1 MTGHQTARQSLPKPA
16 PRLTDRRPDETD
28 VEVAPRDTL
37 LGRLGHDHLAVA
49 GAVTIV
55 MSVLAALFA
64 AGLSG
69 LSGND
74 PFRYHLDAL
83 DPTGAP
89 AGWGGGIGA
98 AHWFGVEPLT
108 GRDLF
113 SIVVHGSRTSLLVGV
128 GATAVA
134 MLIGVAVG
142 GTAGYFGGWFDAVA
156 SRVIDV
162 LFGFPGL
169 IFMIAVGA
177 IAPIWFPRVLMLV
190 LVIGF
195 FGWPSIARVVRG
207 QTLEMRTQGYVR
219 ASAAIGAGH
228 AHVLLRQILPG
239 LTATIVVFSTITIPG
254 TIGAEAALSFLGV
267 GVPPPTPSWG
277 RSIGDAVT
285 WFATDP
291 FYLLFPGLALFLVTL
306 AFNVFGDGLR
316 DALDP
321 RSRGLGR

>member
-1 MTGHQTARQSLPKPA
+1 MSLDHAAR
-16 PRLTDRRPDETD
+16 
-28 VEVAPRDTL
+28 VAVNHSTPV
-37 LGRLGHDHLAVA
+37 GRLGRDRVAVA
-49 GAVTIV
+49 GAVTIAV
-55 MSVLAALFA
+55 AVLAAVLA
-64 AGLSG
+64 PALAR

-74 PFRYHLDAL
+74 PYAYDLSALDA
-83 DPTGAP
+83 TGAP
-89 AGWGGGIGA
+89 AGWGGGISA

-113 SIVVHGSRTSLLVGV
+113 SIVVQGSRTSLLVGV

-134 MLIGVAVG
+134 MVLGVLVG
-142 GTAGYFGGWFDAVA
+142 VTSGYFGGWFDVAA
-156 SRVIDV
+156 SRVVDV
-162 LFGFPGL
+162 MLGFPSL

-177 IAPIWFPRVLMLV
+177 IAPAWIPRVLLLI

-195 FGWPSIARVVRG
+195 FGWPSVARVVRG
-207 QTLEMRTQGYVR
+207 QTLALRTQGYVR
-219 ASAAIGAGH
+219 ASVALGAGAGH
-228 AHVLLRQILPG
+228 VLARQILPG

-285 WFATDP
+285 WFSTDP
-291 FYLLFPGLALFLVTL
+291 FYLLFPGVALFAITL

-321 RSRGLGR
+321 RSSGLAR

>member
-1 MTGHQTARQSLPKPA
+1 MSLDHA
-16 PRLTDRRPDETD
+16 AL
-28 VEVAPRDTL
+28 VAVHRSTL
-37 LGRLGHDHLAVA
+37 VGRLGRDLVAVA
-49 GAVTIV
+49 GAVTIAV
-55 MSVLAALFA
+55 AVLAAVLA
-64 AGLSG
+64 PALAK

-74 PFRYHLDAL
+74 PYAYDLTALDA
-83 DPTGAP
+83 TGAP
-89 AGWGGGIGA
+89 AGWGGGISA

-113 SIVVHGSRTSLLVGV
+113 SIVVQGSRTSLLVGV

-134 MLIGVAVG
+134 MAIGVLVG
-142 GTAGYFGGWFDAVA
+142 VTSGYFGGWFDAVA
-156 SRVIDV
+156 SRVVDV
-162 LFGFPGL
+162 MFGFPSL

-177 IAPIWFPRVLMLV
+177 IAPAAIPRVLLLI

-195 FGWPSIARVVRG
+195 FGWPSVARVVRG
-207 QTLEMRTQGYVR
+207 QTLALRTHGYVR
-219 ASAAIGAGH
+219 ASVALGAG
-228 AHVLLRQILPG
+228 AGHVLLRQILPG

-285 WFATDP
+285 WFSTDP
-291 FYLLFPGLALFLVTL
+291 FYLLFPGVALFVVTL

-321 RSRGLGR
+321 RSSGLAR

>member
-1 MTGHQTARQSLPKPA
+1 M
-16 PRLTDRRPDETD
+16 
-28 VEVAPRDTL
+28 V
-37 LGRLGHDHLAVA
+37 
-49 GAVTIV
+49 
-55 MSVLAALFA
+55 
-64 AGLSG
+64 
-69 LSGND
+69 
-74 PFRYHLDAL
+74 
-83 DPTGAP
+83 
-89 AGWGGGIGA
+89 
-98 AHWFGVEPLT
+98 
-108 GRDLF
+108 
-113 SIVVHGSRTSLLVGV
+113 
-128 GATAVA
+128 
-134 MLIGVAVG
+134 IGVAVG
-142 GTAGYFGGWFDAVA
+142 ATAGYFGGWFDAVA

-162 LFGFPGL
+162 LFGFPSL

-207 QTLEMRTQGYVR
+207 QTLAMRTHGYVR
-219 ASAAIGAGH
+219 ASTAIGAGH

-239 LTATIVVFSTITIPG
+239 LSGTIVVFSTITIPG

-285 WFATDP
+285 WFSTDP
-291 FYLLFPGLALFLVTL
+291 SYLLFPGLALFLVTL

-321 RSRGLGR
+321 RSQGLAR